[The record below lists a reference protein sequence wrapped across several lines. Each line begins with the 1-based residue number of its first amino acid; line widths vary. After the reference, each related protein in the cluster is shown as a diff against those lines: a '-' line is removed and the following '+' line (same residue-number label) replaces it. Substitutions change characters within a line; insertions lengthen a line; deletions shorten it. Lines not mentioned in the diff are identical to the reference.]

1 MSVIQ
6 NTNNFKDILF
16 NNTSEVGKLTYKD
29 ILDDTQKYM
38 SEHNS
43 KLFSNNNATEEVQA
57 QMRNAIESYVGK
69 KGYALPNTST
79 DQLVTR
85 LFNDMVKYSFL
96 EDYLYKDGVEEIN
109 INAWD
114 DVEVLERGQKPR
126 RIEETFTS
134 PQHAFDVVRRMLASH
149 GIVIDN
155 ATPCVVGYLGE
166 GVRICCFKEP
176 IVSERDGVAASI
188 RIVKPNTVS
197 KDKLLDFGTARED
210 ELDLLT
216 LFINNGISVC
226 AGGSTGSG
234 KTTTLSYL
242 LSTIDQKKRL
252 LSMEEGSREFMLRKY
267 NEDGTA
273 SNSVV
278 SLLTRESDND
288 KQKVSL
294 QKLVELAMR
303 MDPEIVAVGEMRSEE
318 AYEVSEVARTGHT
331 VVSTIHSMSASATYR
346 KMMTLAYKKYQM
358 DTDFMMTLMV
368 EAFPIIF
375 FQKHLEDGSRKIVEV
390 IEGMS
395 YENGEVQYQPLYRFV
410 TLDKVKDANGNIIEI
425 KGKHLKLNNPS
436 KALQERL
443 LDSGVTRQELN
454 HFLEIPIENVDK
466 YKEYS
471 ECEGESDA

>member
-6 NTNNFKDILF
+6 NTDNFKDVLF
-16 NNTSEVGKLTYKD
+16 GNTSNIGKLTYKD

-43 KLFSNNNATEEVQA
+43 KLFSDDNATEEVQA
-57 QMRNAIESYVGK
+57 QMRNAIESYVGNR
-69 KGYALPNTST
+69 GYVLPNTTT

-96 EDYLYKDGVEEIN
+96 EDWLYKDGVEEIN
-109 INAWD
+109 INAWN
-114 DVEVLERGQKPR
+114 DVEVLESGKKPR
-126 RIEETFTS
+126 RIEQTFTS

-149 GIVIDN
+149 NIVIDN
-155 ATPCVVGYLGE
+155 ATPCVVGYIGE
-166 GVRICCFKEP
+166 GIRICCFKEP
-176 IVSERDGVAASI
+176 IVSEKDGVAASI

-197 KDKLLDFGTARED
+197 KEKLLDFGTARED

-234 KTTTLSYL
+234 KTTSLSYL
-242 LSTIDQKKRL
+242 LSTVDSNKRL

-278 SLLTRESDND
+278 SLLTRESDNE

-331 VVSTIHSMSASATYR
+331 VVSTIHAMSAPATYR

-358 DTDFMMTLMV
+358 DTDFMMGLMV
-368 EAFPIIF
+368 EAFPIVF
-375 FQKHLEDGSRKIVEV
+375 FQKHLEDGSRKIIEVVE
-390 IEGMS
+390 GTGF
-395 YENGEVQYQPLYRFV
+395 ENGEVKYKTLYKYV
-410 TLDKVKDANGNIIEI
+410 TFNKVKDDKGNIVEI
-425 KGKHLKLNNPS
+425 QGKHLKLNNPS
-436 KALQERL
+436 KSLQERL
-443 LDSGVTRQELN
+443 LDSGVTRQELK
-454 HFLEIPIENVDK
+454 HFLDIPIENEND
-466 YKEYS
+466 YKEVV
-471 ECEGESDA
+471 A